1 MKRTILILLGWM
13 LLSQGCSYGVG
24 DDCLPTEEPVPIR
37 MAIAEG
43 KLSTRAPVTTIDASN
58 LSNVG
63 IYAVSEGSIAGQYP
77 WTSTPFALN
86 LVPSG
91 ISGSQLS
98 FNPKLYYPLGGETG
112 HFLQLLSAHDSH
124 KRQQLHHGSGQ
135 RCRPCLSFHADGSR
149 RHHVCRRHSHRKYQ
163 HHARQPDIQ
172 PCVDPTPTEHF
183 SIGRTVQHQAAG
195 CVQ

>member
-1 MKRTILILLGWM
+1 MATAISAQSVTSRKKGAMKRTILILLGWM

-24 DDCLPTEEPVPIR
+24 DDCLPPEEPVPIR

-86 LVPSG
+86 LYRAASAAASSLSTPNSIIHWEG
-91 ISGSQLS
+91 NGSFS
-98 FNPKLYYPLGGETG
+98 TVII
-112 HFLQLLSAHDSH
+112 
-124 KRQQLHHGSGQ
+124 R
-135 RCRPCLSFHADGSR
+135 
-149 RHHVCRRHSHRKYQ
+149 
-163 HHARQPDIQ
+163 ARQP
-172 PCVDPTPTEHF
+172 
-183 SIGRTVQHQAAG
+183 QAAAITSRLRAT
-195 CVQ
+195 VSPLPIISR

>member
-1 MKRTILILLGWM
+1 
-13 LLSQGCSYGVG
+13 
-24 DDCLPTEEPVPIR
+24 

-86 LVPSG
+86 LVPSA

-98 FNPKLYYPLGGETG
+98 FNPKLYYPLGG
-112 HFLQLLSAHDSH
+112 
-124 KRQQLHHGSGQ
+124 KR
-135 RCRPCLSFHADGSR
+135 SFSTVIIR
-149 RHHVCRRHSHRKYQ
+149 
-163 HHARQPDIQ
+163 ARQP
-172 PCVDPTPTEHF
+172 
-183 SIGRTVQHQAAG
+183 QAAAITSRLRAT
-195 CVQ
+195 VSPLPIISR

>member
-1 MKRTILILLGWM
+1 MATAISAQSVTSRKKGAMKRTILILLGWM

-24 DDCLPTEEPVPIR
+24 DDCLPPEEPVPIR

-98 FNPKLYYPLGGETG
+98 FNPKLYYPLGGN
-112 HFLQLLSAHDSH
+112 
-124 KRQQLHHGSGQ
+124 GSFSTVII
-135 RCRPCLSFHADGSR
+135 R
-149 RHHVCRRHSHRKYQ
+149 
-163 HHARQPDIQ
+163 ARQP
-172 PCVDPTPTEHF
+172 
-183 SIGRTVQHQAAG
+183 QAAAITSRLRAT
-195 CVQ
+195 VSPLPIISR